1 MKIIFS
7 GEKMDFIWC
16 RHLSKENW
24 SHWWVHFS
32 QMSGSFDRPI
42 ILNHKGLLLVQRG
55 VWKTYQ
61 RSEGGEVRCPPNP
74 ILCGPNVSLNEGLMT
89 PVWWLG
95 TNRLYLVVTI
105 RTGSVLQYVLS
116 WICTSGW
123 GVWLHTVYHS
133 LMSSYVRAEFQ
144 KTSILPSWIARIFLI
159 FSKNIYLR
167 DFSHLVDRNQTKS
180 TSKMYHLSRKIQ
192 YFSNIK
198 AKYEE
203 LFEFG

>member
-1 MKIIFS
+1 MLLWLGLWLGFNQPQSSSIIKVYFWSKGES
-7 GEKMDFIWC
+7 GRLTRD
-16 RHLSKENW
+16 
-24 SHWWVHFS
+24 
-32 QMSGSFDRPI
+32 P
-42 ILNHKGLLLVQRG
+42 KGG
-55 VWKTYQ
+55 
-61 RSEGGEVRCPPNP
+61 RSDAPPPNP
-74 ILCGPNVSLNEGLMT
+74 VLRGPNVSLNEWLMT

-144 KTSILPSWIARIFLI
+144 KTSILPSWIARNFLI
-159 FSKNIYLR
+159 FIKNIYLR